1 MSIKSKNEHQGF
13 VLYEAILALLITVLT
28 LGVLQQSLQILK
40 AVQKTSFR
48 DQLRWHITQEKL
60 QDTFNNAQ
68 IISFESDKIVYFD
81 KRKNQAMVLEKYGE
95 EGNYILRLRTAGK
108 GGHIPIITNL
118 NKIHVEK
125 IRELVIIT
133 TENKAGQISEM
144 YLTNVC

>member
-81 KRKNQAMVLEKYGE
+81 KTKNQAMVLEKYGE